1 MFSITY
7 KLLTILQL
15 MPQNTVVSSFELEG
29 YIGIK
34 CVKILY
40 LQSSCLWNMYVLI
53 NKSQTN
59 KNGVNSKADFEKL
72 QTSVI
77 MCYSKFTW
85 GRHTNPKLA
94 ILPNLAEGCISVFF
108 FVFFS
113 FICVFV
119 FSLLRLIFIQQI
131 ESWTFT

>member
-1 MFSITY
+1 
-7 KLLTILQL
+7 

-53 NKSQTN
+53 NKSQIN
-59 KNGVNSKADFEKL
+59 KSGVNSKVDFEKL

-85 GRHTNPKLA
+85 GSSH
-94 ILPNLAEGCISVFF
+94 
-108 FVFFS
+108 
-113 FICVFV
+113 
-119 FSLLRLIFIQQI
+119 
-131 ESWTFT
+131 ESKTCDFTELGRRVY